1 MKVNN
6 KQLTLGFGWG
16 EGISFANYAS
26 AGNAAAVHALELA
39 VASEG
44 EQCVYCWGGVGT
56 GKSHLLQ
63 AACQATAEAGH
74 TVAYLPL
81 AELLEMIP
89 GIFDGL
95 EQLAVVC
102 IDDVQMLA
110 GHGKWETALFHL
122 YNRMRD
128 AGSTLLVTGSV
139 SPAALALELP
149 DLRSRLSWGPVFQ
162 LQALDDDGK
171 IEALRQRAASRGF
184 DLPDGVARFLIRRIP
199 RDMASLF
206 ALLDRLDE
214 ASLSQHRRLTIPFV
228 RKMLG

>member
-1 MKVNN
+1 MIGNR
-6 KQLTLGFGWG
+6 QLTLGFGWG
-16 EGISFANYAS
+16 EGVSFANYAP
-26 AGNAAAVHALELA
+26 AGNAAAVHALERA
-39 VASEG
+39 AAGEG
-44 EQCVYCWGGVGT
+44 EQCIYCWGGAGM

-63 AACQATAEAGH
+63 AACQATAEAGR

-81 AELLEMIP
+81 AEWMEMEAD
-89 GIFDGL
+89 IFDGL

-102 IDDVQMLA
+102 IDDVQVIA
-110 GHGKWETALFHL
+110 GHREWEAALFHL

-128 AGSTLLVTGSV
+128 ARCTLLVAGLV

-162 LQALDDDGK
+162 LQALTDDGK
-171 IEALRQRAASRGF
+171 IDALRLRAANRGF
-184 DLPDGVARFLIRRIP
+184 DLPDEVAWFLIHRSP

-206 ALLDRLDE
+206 ALLERLDE

-228 RKMLG
+228 RKLI